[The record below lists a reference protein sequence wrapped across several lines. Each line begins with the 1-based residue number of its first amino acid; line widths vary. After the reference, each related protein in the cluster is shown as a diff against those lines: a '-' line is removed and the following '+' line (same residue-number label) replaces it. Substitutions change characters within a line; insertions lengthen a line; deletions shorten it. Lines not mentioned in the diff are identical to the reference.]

1 MTSDIKPPIRDEAI
15 APPEL
20 VGRPLRWRMWT
31 RGAALLL
38 LLGAGWVAGIK
49 THESVDVA
57 QLSTSVV
64 TNVAG
69 IRAYLDKSASG
80 LVTWMREQIPD
91 GAITPDEHRSTLAER
106 AALSA
111 GAADNVERIN
121 LELSQ
126 LRASSEAAFETLR
139 GTTDRL
145 ESAVDSS
152 QQRLLVKLDD
162 LSDRLK
168 TLERNQPPAAG
179 PVLTKLEQLDER
191 LDRIERSAA
200 VALRPT
206 QPPAVADSTTPA
218 AESKTPVRA
227 SAPAEKSEA
236 PAEAKKIAGWFVR
249 EVING
254 TAILQGPGGVVGAST
269 GQVVPGL
276 GRVQSIARQ
285 SGRWVVA
292 TNKGLI
298 TTR

>member
-1 MTSDIKPPIRDEAI
+1 MTSDIKSPIRDEAS

-20 VGRPLRWRMWT
+20 VGRPLRWRMLT

-49 THESVDVA
+49 THETVDVA

-80 LVTWMREQIPD
+80 LVTWLRAD
-91 GAITPDEHRSTLAER
+91 WASTPDEHRSTVAER

-111 GAADNVERIN
+111 GAADNVDRIN

-218 AESKTPVRA
+218 AEPKTSVRA

>member
-20 VGRPLRWRMWT
+20 VGRAPRWRMLT

-57 QLSTSVV
+57 ELSTSVV

-69 IRAYLDKSASG
+69 IRAYLDKTASG
-80 LVTWMREQIPD
+80 LVTWLRAD
-91 GAITPDEHRSTLAER
+91 GASTPDEHRSTVAER

-111 GAADNVERIN
+111 GAADNVDRIN

-126 LRASSEAAFETLR
+126 LRALSEAAFETLR

-179 PVLTKLEQLDER
+179 PVLTKLDL
-191 LDRIERSAA
+191 
-200 VALRPT
+200 
-206 QPPAVADSTTPA
+206 
-218 AESKTPVRA
+218 
-227 SAPAEKSEA
+227 
-236 PAEAKKIAGWFVR
+236 
-249 EVING
+249 
-254 TAILQGPGGVVGAST
+254 AI
-269 GQVVPGL
+269 
-276 GRVQSIARQ
+276 
-285 SGRWVVA
+285 
-292 TNKGLI
+292 
-298 TTR
+298 

>member
-1 MTSDIKPPIRDEAI
+1 MTSDINPPIRDEAI

-20 VGRPLRWRMWT
+20 IGRAPRWRML
-31 RGAALLL
+31 RQGAALLL

-57 QLSTSVV
+57 ELSTSVV
-64 TNVAG
+64 TNVAA
-69 IRAYLDKSASG
+69 IRAYLDKTASG
-80 LVTWMREQIPD
+80 LVTWLRAD
-91 GAITPDEHRSTLAER
+91 GASTPDEHRSTVAER

-111 GAADNVERIN
+111 GAADNVGRMN

-126 LRASSEAAFETLR
+126 LRSSSEAAFETLR
-139 GTTDRL
+139 VTTDRL

-168 TLERNQPPAAG
+168 TLEHNQPPAAG

-206 QPPAVADSTTPA
+206 QPPAVANSTTPA
-218 AESKTPVRA
+218 AEPTTPVRA
-227 SAPAEKSEA
+227 SAPPEKSEA

-254 TAILQGPGGVVGAST
+254 TAILQGPGRVVGASI